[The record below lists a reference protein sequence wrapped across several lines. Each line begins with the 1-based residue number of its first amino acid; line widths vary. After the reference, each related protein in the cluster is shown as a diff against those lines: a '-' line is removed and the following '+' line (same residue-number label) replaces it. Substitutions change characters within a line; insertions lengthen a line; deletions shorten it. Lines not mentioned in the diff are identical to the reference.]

1 MCRELLTNNQLKENR
16 KMDNYKKI
24 EWIHSQISELING
37 NEVDL
42 LTMQAFVEDIRENY
56 FNRHGQ
62 FIGEK

>member
-1 MCRELLTNNQLKENR
+1 
-16 KMDNYKKI
+16 MDNYKKI

-42 LTMQAFVEDIRENY
+42 LTMQAFVEDIRENC